1 MCAATSSSEPVAL
14 AAEVARDRATV
25 VVVGDVGL
33 ELDRRVMYEKE
44 LDLVVARSYGPGR
57 YERAYEERGLDFPV
71 GHVRWT
77 EGRNV
82 EAILDLVAS
91 GSIALGDLVTH
102 CFPIEDAENAYS
114 TLLDDPSAL
123 GIMLEYETPAER
135 SHVVRRAVAPA
146 RVGVL
151 RVALLGTG
159 SFARSTLVPAIQAE
173 EDLSLA
179 AVCARTGA
187 SATSLADKLDVPVA
201 TTDWRAIVASDEI
214 DAVVIATPHS
224 SHAPM
229 AAAALTAGK
238 SVWVEKPLAITWD
251 GLAEVAA
258 AGGDGVLV
266 VGHNRRFA
274 PLAVE
279 LREALHGPKSIQI
292 RVAAG
297 PLAEGHW
304 LEDPEEG
311 GRVLGEISH
320 FVDLASFLAGSSSR
334 GGLGSDRSGWRRG
347 GVARGSAPVRGWL
360 GRHHRLRRRSRRG
373 DAEGTD
379 RGVGGRRRCRAGRLP
394 ATRAARAG
402 RKDHEGPPG
411 QGASGRVRG
420 LRRRCARCGPL
431 SRADRRAVAG
441 GGGVAGGARLGAHGR
456 AG

>member
-1 MCAATSSSEPVAL
+1 M
-14 AAEVARDRATV
+14 
-25 VVVGDVGL
+25 
-33 ELDRRVMYEKE
+33 
-44 LDLVVARSYGPGR
+44 
-57 YERAYEERGLDFPV
+57 
-71 GHVRWT
+71 
-77 EGRNV
+77 
-82 EAILDLVAS
+82 
-91 GSIALGDLVTH
+91 
-102 CFPIEDAENAYS
+102 
-114 TLLDDPSAL
+114 
-123 GIMLEYETPAER
+123 
-135 SHVVRRAVAPA
+135 
-146 RVGVL
+146 

-159 SFARSTLVPAIQAE
+159 SFARSTLLPAIQAE
-173 EDLSLA
+173 EGLSLA

-201 TTDWRAIVASDEI
+201 TTDWRSVVASDEI

-258 AGGDGVLV
+258 AGGEGVLV

-320 FVDLASFLAGSSSR
+320 FVDLASFLAGAPPEVVSAVTVP
-334 GGLGSDRSGWRRG
+334 GGAEEESLVALLRFSDGSAATIVYGVGRADGMPKERIEVLASGGAAVLDDFRRLELHG
-347 GVARGSAPVRGWL
+347 PGAKTTKGRRDKGHRDAFAAFAAAARGAAPSPVPIDEQLLVGAASLALLDSARTGAPV
-360 GRHHRLRRRSRRG
+360 
-373 DAEGTD
+373 D
-379 RGVGGRRRCRAGRLP
+379 VRLP
-394 ATRAARAG
+394 A
-402 RKDHEGPPG
+402 
-411 QGASGRVRG
+411 
-420 LRRRCARCGPL
+420 
-431 SRADRRAVAG
+431 
-441 GGGVAGGARLGAHGR
+441 
-456 AG
+456 